1 MGGEKSGGL
10 TEHLLGAKSL
20 LTLDSV
26 SPCICTM
33 DRREGGGNKGIARGC
48 SSQEQRKSREAVPQ
62 RENMLATRVKI

>member
-20 LTLDSV
+20 LMLDSV
-26 SPCICTM
+26 SPCICTIN
-33 DRREGGGNKGIARGC
+33 RRGGGENKGIARGC